1 MTTQSN
7 TSRWKKGQSGN
18 AAGKP
23 KGSGRL
29 QAMREQLADDVP
41 EILAAL
47 SAMAKQGDPQAARL
61 ILERVLP
68 PLKPEESPALIALPK
83 GTLTAQGRAVLGAVA
98 AGGLAPTQG
107 AALLGAIGTLARV
120 SEIDELAQ
128 RIAALEAKHA
138 PH

>member
-1 MTTQSN
+1 MTTKPN
-7 TSRWKKGQSGN
+7 PSRWKKGESGN

-29 QAMREQLADDVP
+29 QAIREHLADDVP

-68 PLKPEESPALIALPK
+68 PLKPEECPTPIVLPD
-83 GTLTAQGRAVLGAVA
+83 GTLTAQGRAVLAAVA
-98 AGGLAPTQG
+98 AGSLAPMQG
-107 AALLGAIGTLARV
+107 AALLGAIGTLGRIV
-120 SEIDELAQ
+120 EIDELAT
-128 RIAALEAKHA
+128 RIEKLEAQHGNT
-138 PH
+138 

>member
-1 MTTQSN
+1 MTTKPN
-7 TSRWKKGQSGN
+7 PSRWKKGESGN
-18 AAGKP
+18 TAGKP

-68 PLKPEESPALIALPK
+68 PLKPEESPVPLALPN
-83 GTLTAQGRAVLGAVA
+83 GTLTTQGRAVLAAVA
-98 AGGLAPTQG
+98 AGGLAPMQG

-128 RIAALEAKHA
+128 RITTLEAKYA